1 MVMAKSRLPSRNRV
15 GAADF
20 KTRCLELIDHVRESR
35 AEYIV
40 TRHGSPVAKL
50 VPVDPDAPASP
61 LGVMRGTL
69 LSYDRPF
76 DPVPATWTLALDDE

>member
-1 MVMAKSRLPSRNRV
+1 MSRSPAKPRNRV

-20 KTRCLELIDHVRESR
+20 KARCLELIDHVREAR

-50 VPVDPDAPASP
+50 GPVAPDAPASP
-61 LGVMRGTL
+61 LGVMKGTL

-76 DPVPATWTLALDDE
+76 DPVPATWTVSLDDE